1 LTDKVEFVVD
11 DSLKGQKFFEFDVKG
26 LEDIGDRMVLI
37 GNYAYSDQLSD
48 NLKKHNIKFINPFK
62 NLNKNSLH
70 FMEQL
75 YNGIFDVY
83 SIFTKIGKK

>member
-26 LEDIGDRMVLI
+26 LEDIGDRKVLI

-62 NLNKNSLH
+62 NFQSFK
-70 FMEQL
+70 EQL
-75 YNGIFDVY
+75 DNMIFDVY